1 MNSTNHTTN
10 LVFVLLLETLV
21 NLVNW
26 QISSGGAAFFF
37 FSTFTTF
44 LVKFRT
50 LTLPVQYANCEEDSA
65 MGRTI
70 IIIML
75 GFSGLPRSSVI
86 KGW

>member
-26 QISSGGAAFFF
+26 QISSGGSAFFF

-50 LTLPVQYANCEEDSA
+50 LTLPVMGFAN
-65 MGRTI
+65 
-70 IIIML
+70 
-75 GFSGLPRSSVI
+75 RSPLTTHASMRNS
-86 KGW
+86 

>member
-10 LVFVLLLETLV
+10 LVIVLLLETLV

-50 LTLPVQYANCEEDSA
+50 LTLPVSVLH
-65 MGRTI
+65 I
-70 IIIML
+70 INLQLWFLQQHGFII
-75 GFSGLPRSSVI
+75 
-86 KGW
+86 

>member
-10 LVFVLLLETLV
+10 LVIVLLLETLV

-50 LTLPVQYANCEEDSA
+50 LTLPVIEQ
-65 MGRTI
+65 
-70 IIIML
+70 
-75 GFSGLPRSSVI
+75 
-86 KGW
+86 